1 MFLAAAPCGAAGT
14 CGSRWRVVALAV
26 SQELHVDRT
35 LYSLVFGESVLNDA
49 VAIVLYH
56 TLLQFETTPVSL
68 SSVIMGVLFFAENFV
83 GSMFIG
89 STIGV
94 LSALL
99 FKHVRITVGCLLC
112 RAGGDAMPW

>member
-1 MFLAAAPCGAAGT
+1 
-14 CGSRWRVVALAV
+14 
-26 SQELHVDRT
+26 
-35 LYSLVFGESVLNDA
+35 
-49 VAIVLYH
+49 
-56 TLLQFETTPVSL
+56 
-68 SSVIMGVLFFAENFV
+68 MGVLFFAENFV